1 MFPESANLADYK
13 VIVVPPL
20 YVASDAL
27 LTKLINYVRN
37 GGHLVMSFKSGFTN
51 EYDTVR
57 WSRMPGVLREAAGFS
72 YQEFSSLKQPLALK
86 GDPFH
91 AGEANRVSVWAEFL
105 MPDTAKPLAYYDH
118 PFFGK
123 YPAITRNRFGKGTL
137 TYEGTCLSDQHQ
149 EKVLQDILEV
159 ASLAGADQ
167 QLPKP
172 VHVEH
177 GTSPAGIRMHYFLNY
192 SGEAQTFAYAYGADV
207 LTGRTYARSAGV
219 TLPAWDLAIIE
230 ER

>member
-27 LTKLINYVRN
+27 LTKLINYARN

-57 WSRMPGVLREAAGFS
+57 WSRMPGVPREAAGFS
-72 YQEFSSLKQPLALK
+72 DQEFSNLKQ
-86 GDPFH
+86 
-91 AGEANRVSVWAEFL
+91 
-105 MPDTAKPLAYYDH
+105 PLAYYDH